1 MSRLMFMLE
10 KRQLSTALLSV
21 KASTELLMKIWEVRV
36 SQAAG
41 HFPGSILQGQMGSL
55 DFSLDYNGNWTM
67 KLGGLLIM
75 THDLSP
81 GIFQVLIIQK
91 KSLFFWTHLARWK
104 ALDKF

>member
-1 MSRLMFMLE
+1 MSRLMFTLE

-21 KASTELLMKIWEVRV
+21 KVSIELLMKIWEVRV

-41 HFPGSILQGQMGSL
+41 HFPGSTLQEQMGSL

-81 GIFQVLIIQK
+81 GTFPVLIIQK
-91 KSLFFWTHLARWK
+91 KSLFSWIHLARWK
-104 ALDKF
+104 ASGKF